1 MSYVAEIFGLQTP
14 TLKLLTLFIVFFGLY
29 GCSQEKQ
36 PGLFFKNVKDG
47 DVLSSPINL
56 EFGVEGFE
64 LAPSGSIGERV
75 GHHHLLVNCDSIMN
89 GLVIPRD
96 VNHIDF
102 GNSETQGTIEL
113 EAGSYL
119 LTLQFADGTHR
130 SFGEK
135 MSESG
140 EITVK

>member
-1 MSYVAEIFGLQTP
+1 MQTP

-36 PGLFFKNVKDG
+36 PGVFFKNVKDG

-64 LAPSGSIGERV
+64 LAPSRFIGERV
-75 GHHHLLVNCDSIMN
+75 GHHHLLVNRDSIIK
-89 GLVIPRD
+89 GVVIPRD
-96 VNHIDF
+96 VNYIDF

>member
-1 MSYVAEIFGLQTP
+1 M
-14 TLKLLTLFIVFFGLY
+14 FIVFFGLY

-36 PGLFFKNVKDG
+36 PGVFFKNVKDG

-64 LAPSGSIGERV
+64 LAPSRFIGERA
-75 GHHHLLVNCDSIMN
+75 GHHHLLVNRDSIIK
-89 GLVIPRD
+89 GVVIPRD

-102 GNSETQGTIEL
+102 GNGETQGTIEL

>member
-1 MSYVAEIFGLQTP
+1 MQTP
-14 TLKLLTLFIVFFGLY
+14 SLKLLTLFIVFFGLY
-29 GCSQEKQ
+29 GCSQEKH
-36 PGLFFKNVKDG
+36 PGVFFKNVKDG

-64 LAPSGSIGERV
+64 LAPSRFIGERV
-75 GHHHLLVNCDSIMN
+75 GHHHLLVNRDSIIK
-89 GLVIPRD
+89 GVVIPRD
-96 VNHIDF
+96 VNYIDF

-135 MSESG
+135 MSESV